1 MRLLF
6 AVTDPRALGLRGIL
20 SDFDFGLH
28 ARRRIDAG
36 LWTLGTVTIAYGLV
50 LLIML
55 ATRA

>member
-1 MRLLF
+1 M
-6 AVTDPRALGLRGIL
+6 TDPRALGLRGIL

-28 ARRRIDAG
+28 ARRRIDAR